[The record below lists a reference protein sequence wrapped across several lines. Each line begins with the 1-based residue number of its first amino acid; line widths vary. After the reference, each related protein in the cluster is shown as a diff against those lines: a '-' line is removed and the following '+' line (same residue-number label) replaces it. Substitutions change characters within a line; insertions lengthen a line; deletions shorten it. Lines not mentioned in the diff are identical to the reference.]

1 MLSLRDKRDCCGCGA
16 CAQRC
21 PAKCI
26 RMTEDAEG
34 FRYPVADANA
44 CTGCGLCERI
54 CPGLHPSAPHDPLR
68 LFAARNRDEAAR
80 AAGSS
85 GGVFSLLARRTLRE
99 GGVVFGAAFVPTWG
113 GVSHRKAEKEEELQP
128 LLKSKYVQSDT
139 GGCYTEAAALL
150 REGRRVLFSGT
161 PCQIAGLHAF
171 LRGERPER
179 LLTVECL
186 CHGVPSPAVWR
197 RYTEETAG
205 GRRILGVD
213 FRDKSRSGWRR
224 YDFTVRTDGG
234 ERRVPAREDLY
245 MRAFL
250 AELTLRPSCY
260 ACPFKSGR
268 SGSDITLADFWNIR
282 DVLPAFDDDRG
293 ASLVLLNTPQGVR
306 HFEGADAECR
316 PLPWDDRVR
325 GRNGGFLERV
335 EPHPRRE
342 EFFREL
348 PRAASVTELLK
359 RTVKPTPGQRLV
371 RKFRRLIAR

>member
-34 FRYPVADANA
+34 FRYPVADADA

-150 REGRRVLFSGT
+150 RTARQKCRMET
-161 PCQIAGLHAF
+161 T
-171 LRGERPER
+171 ERI
-179 LLTVECL
+179 
-186 CHGVPSPAVWR
+186 
-197 RYTEETAG
+197 TE
-205 GRRILGVD
+205 
-213 FRDKSRSGWRR
+213 
-224 YDFTVRTDGG
+224 
-234 ERRVPAREDLY
+234 
-245 MRAFL
+245 
-250 AELTLRPSCY
+250 
-260 ACPFKSGR
+260 
-268 SGSDITLADFWNIR
+268 
-282 DVLPAFDDDRG
+282 
-293 ASLVLLNTPQGVR
+293 
-306 HFEGADAECR
+306 
-316 PLPWDDRVR
+316 
-325 GRNGGFLERV
+325 
-335 EPHPRRE
+335 
-342 EFFREL
+342 
-348 PRAASVTELLK
+348 
-359 RTVKPTPGQRLV
+359 
-371 RKFRRLIAR
+371 

>member
-34 FRYPVADANA
+34 FRYPVADADA

-113 GVSHRKAEKEEELQP
+113 GVSHRRAEKEEELQP

-139 GGCYTEAAALL
+139 GGCYAEAAALL

-306 HFEGADAECR
+306 HFEEADAECR

-335 EPHPRRE
+335 EPHP
-342 EFFREL
+342 REL